1 MLLININSLLILK
14 FDLKIYILK
23 IYSTD
28 ARAVWQRNFLVYR
41 RLWKTELIAP
51 IIEPIFT
58 FFAFGFGVG
67 SLVSSEVQGMS
78 YLSFV
83 GAGVLAFT
91 VLMRTIFEMTYGAY
105 FRMVY
110 QSTYD
115 AILATPINAESLAA
129 GEILW
134 AVSKGIIDCLF
145 ILPLVVIFG
154 SATSLL
160 TPFAILPLTLGC
172 VLLGSVSL
180 GLTARIF
187 DIGKFNVFFAFFF
200 STIFLCGAWF
210 PLEMLPK
217 WLQKIAYILPTTAVI
232 DLTRACLNGDFAI
245 RHVYESFYLLIA
257 SFFFIELALRSI
269 RKRMVV

>member
-1 MLLININSLLILK
+1 LSLALLKVDLTDSL
-14 FDLKIYILK
+14 
-23 IYSTD
+23 
-28 ARAVWQRNFLVYR
+28 AVWRRNLRVYL

-67 SLVSSEVQGMS
+67 ALVTSQVEGLS

-91 VLMRTIFEMTYGAY
+91 VLMRTVFELTYGAY

-115 AILATPINAESLAA
+115 AILATPVNAESLAF

-134 AVSKGIIDCLF
+134 AVSKGLIDCIF
-145 ILPLVVIFG
+145 ILPLIVIFG
-154 SATSLL
+154 SVSSPLAPFSIVPLL
-160 TPFAILPLTLGC
+160 VGC
-172 VLLGSVSL
+172 VFLGSLAL
-180 GLTARIF
+180 GLTAHIF
-187 DIGKFNVFFAFFF
+187 EIDHFNIFFAFFF

-210 PLEMLPK
+210 PIEFLPS
-217 WLQKIAYILPTTAVI
+217 WLQFFAYLLPTTSVI
-232 DLTRACLNGDFAI
+232 DLTRAFLTGNFAA
-245 RHVYESFYLLIA
+245 RHYAETIYLVLI
-257 SFFFIELALRSI
+257 SILLLEWALHSL

>member
-1 MLLININSLLILK
+1 MKVS
-14 FDLKIYILK
+14 ILK
-23 IYSTD
+23 IDCRD
-28 ARAVWQRNFLVYR
+28 AFAIWQRNFLIYR

-67 SLVSSEVQGMS
+67 SLVAADVQGMS

-129 GEILW
+129 GEIFW
-134 AVSKGIIDCLF
+134 AVGKGIIDCLF

-154 SATSLL
+154 SATSVL
-160 TPFAILPLTLGC
+160 TPFAIIPLILGC
-172 VLLGSVSL
+172 ILLGSASL

-210 PLEMLPK
+210 PLEMLPQ
-217 WLQKIAYILPTTAVI
+217 WLQIIAYILPTTAVI
-232 DLTRACLNGDFAI
+232 DLTRACLNGNFAI
-245 RHVYESFYLLIA
+245 RHVYELIYLLIA
-257 SFFFIELALRSI
+257 SVLFTEWALRSI
-269 RKRMVV
+269 RRRMVV

>member
-1 MLLININSLLILK
+1 M
-14 FDLKIYILK
+14 DL
-23 IYSTD
+23 TD
-28 ARAVWQRNFLVYR
+28 SGAVWQRNFLVYR
-41 RLWKTELIAP
+41 RLWKTELVAP

-67 SLVSSEVQGMS
+67 SLVTVQVQGMS

-134 AVSKGIIDCLF
+134 AVTKGVIDSLF

-160 TPFAILPLTLGC
+160 TPLAIIPLTLGC
-172 VLLGSVSL
+172 ILLGSASL

-210 PLEMLPK
+210 PVQSLPK
-217 WLQKIAYILPTTAVI
+217 WLQIIAYILPTTAVI
-232 DLTRACLNGDFAI
+232 DLTRAFLNGNFAF
-245 RHVYESFYLLIA
+245 RHVYESIYLVTA
-257 SFFFIELALRSI
+257 SVLLVEWSLRSI

>member
-1 MLLININSLLILK
+1 LSFALPK
-14 FDLKIYILK
+14 VDF
-23 IYSTD
+23 TD
-28 ARAVWQRNFLVYR
+28 VLAVWRRNSRVYL

-67 SLVSSEVQGMS
+67 ALVASNVEGLS

-91 VLMRTIFEMTYGAY
+91 VLMRTVFEMTYGAY

-115 AILATPINAESLAA
+115 AILATPVDAESLGF

-134 AVSKGIIDCLF
+134 AVTKGLIDCLF
-145 ILPLVVIFG
+145 IIPLVVIFG
-154 SATSLL
+154 SGASLF
-160 TPFAILPLTLGC
+160 TPLALIPLLVGC
-172 VLLGSVSL
+172 IFLGSL
-180 GLTARIF
+180 AFGLTAHIF
-187 DIGKFNVFFAFFF
+187 EIDHFNIFFALFF

-210 PLEMLPK
+210 PVSMLPG
-217 WLQKIAYILPTTAVI
+217 WLQIVAYILPTTSVI
-232 DLTRACLNGDFAI
+232 DLTRACLSGNFAL
-245 RHVYESFYLLIA
+245 RHIYESFYLIVISLILL
-257 SFFFIELALRSI
+257 EWALRSI

>member
-1 MLLININSLLILK
+1 MNIALK
-14 FDLKIYILK
+14 KVDL
-23 IYSTD
+23 TD
-28 ARAVWQRNFLVYR
+28 ALAVWRRNSRVYL

-67 SLVSSEVQGMS
+67 ALVASKVEGLS

-115 AILATPINAESLAA
+115 AILATPVNAESLAF

-134 AVSKGIIDCLF
+134 AITKGVVDCFFII
-145 ILPLVVIFG
+145 PLVVIFG

-160 TPFAILPLTLGC
+160 TPLAVVPLLFGCLYLGA
-172 VLLGSVSL
+172 L
-180 GLTARIF
+180 GLTVTAHVTEI
-187 DIGKFNVFFAFFF
+187 DYFNIFFALFF
-200 STIFLCGAWF
+200 STLFMCGAWF
-210 PLEMLPK
+210 PIELLPY
-217 WLQKIAYILPTTAVI
+217 WLQIVAYILPTTSVI
-232 DLTRACLNGDFAI
+232 DLTRACLNGIFSARHFYEAI
-245 RHVYESFYLLIA
+245 YLLIV
-257 SFFFIELALRSI
+257 SFSLLEWALRSI

>member
-1 MLLININSLLILK
+1 LSLAIR
-14 FDLKIYILK
+14 KIEF
-23 IYSTD
+23 SD
-28 ARAVWQRNFLVYR
+28 SAAVWRRNSRVYL

-51 IIEPIFT
+51 VIEPIFT

-67 SLVSSEVQGMS
+67 ALITSDINGFS

-115 AILATPINAESLAA
+115 AILATPVNAESLAF

-134 AVSKGIIDCLF
+134 AVTKGVIDCFF
-145 ILPLVVIFG
+145 IIPLIVVFG
-154 SATSLL
+154 SATSYL
-160 TPFAILPLTLGC
+160 TPFAVFPLTLGC
-172 VLLGSVSL
+172 LYLGGLSL
-180 GLTARIF
+180 GLTAHIF
-187 DIGKFNVFFAFFF
+187 EIDYFNIFFALFF
-200 STIFLCGAWF
+200 STFFLCGAWF
-210 PLEMLPK
+210 PIETLPFS
-217 WLQKIAYILPTTAVI
+217 LQIFAYILPTTSVI
-232 DLTRACLNGDFAI
+232 DLTRACLNGNFGF
-245 RHVYESFYLLIA
+245 RHVYETIYLVFVSFLLL
-257 SFFFIELALRSI
+257 EWALRSI

>member
-1 MLLININSLLILK
+1 MK
-14 FDLKIYILK
+14 FAFAKIDL
-23 IYSTD
+23 TD
-28 ARAVWQRNFLVYR
+28 ALAVWRRNSRVYL
-41 RLWKTELIAP
+41 RLWKTELVAP

-67 SLVSSEVQGMS
+67 ALVSAQVEGLS

-115 AILATPINAESLAA
+115 AILATPVNAESLAF

-134 AVSKGIIDCLF
+134 AITKGAIDCLF
-145 ILPLVVIFG
+145 ILPLVVVFG
-154 SATSLL
+154 SATSTL
-160 TPFAILPLTLGC
+160 TPLAIIPLLFGCLYLGA
-172 VLLGSVSL
+172 L
-180 GLTARIF
+180 GLAITAKVHEI
-187 DIGKFNVFFAFFF
+187 DYFNIFFALFF
-200 STIFLCGAWF
+200 STLFLCGAWF
-210 PLEMLPK
+210 PVENLPV
-217 WLQKIAYILPTTAVI
+217 WLRVAAYLLPTTSVI
-232 DLTRACLNGDFAI
+232 DLTRACLNGVFSS
-245 RHVYESFYLLIA
+245 RHLYESIYL
-257 SFFFIELALRSI
+257 FIVSLLLLEWALRSI

>member
-1 MLLININSLLILK
+1 MTFTFI
-14 FDLKIYILK
+14 KIDFQ
-23 IYSTD
+23 D
-28 ARAVWQRNFLVYR
+28 AWAVWQRNFLVYR

-67 SLVSSEVQGMS
+67 SLVEAEVQGMS
-78 YLSFV
+78 YLSFI

-110 QSTYD
+110 QSTFD

-134 AVSKGIIDCLF
+134 SVSKGIIDCLF
-145 ILPLVVIFG
+145 ILPLVIIFG
-154 SATSLL
+154 SATSVF
-160 TPFAILPLTLGC
+160 TPLAILPLTVGC
-172 VLLGSVSL
+172 ILLGSFAL
-180 GLTARIF
+180 GLTARVF

-210 PLEMLPK
+210 PIELLPK
-217 WLQKIAYILPTTAVI
+217 WLQIVAYILPTTAVI
-232 DLTRACLNGDFAI
+232 DLTRACLNGNFAF
-245 RHVYESFYLLIA
+245 RHIYETVYLVTA
-257 SFFFIELALRSI
+257 SLFFIEWSLISI

>member
-1 MLLININSLLILK
+1 MNLALR
-14 FDLKIYILK
+14 KIDFYDV
-23 IYSTD
+23 T
-28 ARAVWQRNFLVYR
+28 AVWQRNFRVYL

-67 SLVSSEVQGMS
+67 ALITSKVAGLT
-78 YLSFV
+78 YLAFV

-91 VLMRTIFEMTYGAY
+91 VLMRAVFEMTYGAY

-115 AILATPINAESLAA
+115 AILATPVNAESLAF

-134 AVSKGIIDCLF
+134 AVTKGFIDSLF

-154 SATSLL
+154 GATSVL
-160 TPFAILPLTLGC
+160 TPLALIPLIFGC
-172 VLLGSVSL
+172 FFLSGLAL
-180 GLTARIF
+180 GLTAHIF
-187 DIGKFNVFFAFFF
+187 DIDHFNVFFAFFF

-210 PLEMLPK
+210 PVEMLPY
-217 WLQKIAYILPTTAVI
+217 WLQILAYILPTTAVI
-232 DLTRACLNGDFAI
+232 DLTRAFLNADFHTRHIYEAI
-245 RHVYESFYLLIA
+245 YLGVVSII
-257 SFFFIELALRSI
+257 FVEWALRSI